1 LRPAEVFRVF
11 RPNGSFVLNI
21 KEGVKDGE
29 RQTYVDDQSGKLIP
43 SHLFF
48 RKLYAD

>member
-1 LRPAEVFRVF
+1 LRPAEFFRVF

-29 RQTYVDDQSGKLIP
+29 RQTYADGQLGNLIP
-43 SHLFF
+43 SDLFF
-48 RKLYAD
+48 RKRSAD